1 MRTKLATAALAG
13 ALGLTGVAGAALLVP
28 AVSYAAT
35 GDSTALTERVTS
47 LKEALAGLVTDGTL
61 TQAQADT
68 VASTLA
74 EAAPLHGQGRHGG
87 GPGGM
92 LGHGGPGHGGRGGG
106 LDLSV
111 AAEALGVT
119 EEELRAAGED
129 GKTLADVAAEQ
140 GVEQGVLVDALV
152 AAAQERLATAVEEGR
167 ITQEQADDRAEDL
180 EARIP
185 DRLDDVPLPGGR
197 GHGPRG

>member
-1 MRTKLATAALAG
+1 MRTKLATVALAG

-35 GDSTALTERVTS
+35 GDGTALAERVTS

-68 VASTLA
+68 VASTLG
-74 EAAPLHGQGRHGG
+74 EAAPLHGPGRHGG
-87 GPGGM
+87 SHGGG
-92 LGHGGPGHGGRGGG
+92 LGHGGPGHGAPGRG

-180 EARIP
+180 EARIT